1 MESGRNNRLCFSRFQ
16 KERKSSI
23 FLKIFVQGNL
33 DISSRTEKTKL
44 MKALYEELEKAMNHD
59 KKMIIKGRN
68 TKFRRTN
75 KQSEEVAKKYTIMRR
90 LQLKLENL
98 TSTRRVFFHDTCTDL
113 TADFLA
119 SQSSCPN
126 NCPQTSPYRLIDGC
140 CNNLQ
145 RPQLGKKF

>member
-1 MESGRNNRLCFSRFQ
+1 M
-16 KERKSSI
+16 
-23 FLKIFVQGNL
+23 FVLGNL
-33 DISSRTEKTKL
+33 DTSSRIEKTKL

-59 KKMIIKGRN
+59 KKMTIKGRN

-98 TSTRRVFFHDTCTDL
+98 TSTRRVFFHDTCTNL
-113 TADFLA
+113 TTEFLK
-119 SQSSCPN
+119 SQSLCPN
-126 NCPQTSPYRLIDGC
+126 NCPETSPYRLIDGC